1 MAVVAPGEQM
11 LGFDS
16 PFSLQVPVSPQILG
30 WTLCPVT
37 SALPWVQEKFSFF
50 FFVPGFLLVRDCDV
64 LSGFLHFPSE
74 TGNISCFL
82 RIALF
87 PSHAFRARN
96 KEEEILTPISLV
108 VSHLP

>member
-1 MAVVAPGEQM
+1 MGSGKVF
-11 LGFDS
+11 L
-16 PFSLQVPVSPQILG
+16 
-30 WTLCPVT
+30 
-37 SALPWVQEKFSFF
+37 FF
-50 FFVPGFLLVRDCDV
+50 VVPGFLLVRDCDV
-64 LSGFLHFPSE
+64 LSSFLHFPSE